1 MAKTYISTIGK
12 ALAMN
17 GRVLLVDGRAIR
29 PPTFLAEESPTT
41 PPTSAVMISGGKAV
55 ALSGAAIKAPVFA
68 PEINE
73 ECTLLSASVRSKKAG
88 LGKAFTFTI
97 YSEYFPASYV
107 AVYENGKEVK
117 PRVMG
122 YISPAKLK
130 NKKVG
135 WQLSINAKVRGDHD
149 YTFVLFDPSGRRSA
163 NSKTLTVTVR

>member
-29 PPTFLAEESPTT
+29 PPTFLTEESPTT
-41 PPTSAVMISGGKAV
+41 PPSSAVMISGSKAI
-55 ALSGAAIKAPVFA
+55 ALNGAAIKAPVFE

-73 ECTLLSASVRSKKAG
+73 ECTLLSVGAKSKKAN
-88 LGKAFTFTI
+88 LGKVFIFTI

-117 PRVMG
+117 PRAMG

-135 WQLSINAKVRGDHD
+135 WQLSIDAAVRGDHD
-149 YTFVLFDPSGRRSA
+149 YTFVLYDPDGRRSA
-163 NSKTLTVTVR
+163 NTITVTVTVR